1 MIDAKEPGG
10 VLHCVDCGFC
20 LCVKEIQCHYI
31 CQNENE
37 GGGAGVT
44 VRLFSKE
51 FIFSYLLSLVNS
63 VKTVSEGTTQQFLLS
78 SL

>member
-1 MIDAKEPGG
+1 MSCTVWTVAS
-10 VLHCVDCGFC
+10 VCVSKRFSVIIF
-20 LCVKEIQCHYI
+20 VKMKMK
-31 CQNENE
+31 

-44 VRLFSKE
+44 LRLFSKE

>member
-1 MIDAKEPGG
+1 MKG
-10 VLHCVDCGFC
+10 
-20 LCVKEIQCHYI
+20 
-31 CQNENE
+31 

-44 VRLFSKE
+44 LRLFSKE

-78 SL
+78 SLWSSPRPSLFPAALRPSSRVSWL

>member
-1 MIDAKEPGG
+1 MSCTVWTVASVCVSKRFSVIIFVKMKMKGG
-10 VLHCVDCGFC
+10 
-20 LCVKEIQCHYI
+20 
-31 CQNENE
+31 

-44 VRLFSKE
+44 LRLFSKE